1 MFADIRVCLS
11 LLSPEARWRW
21 VALLPLALAAAA
33 AEAVGAG
40 AAFGLIS
47 ILGDPA
53 RAATLP
59 VVSKIH
65 AYLPRQD
72 PPAVILTFTLLV
84 MAFYI
89 GRNAFLTSVTWVQ
102 EKALDAAVS
111 HLSHRL
117 LTAYLG
123 APYAFHFRRNSAGL
137 IHRVTDA
144 VHSVF
149 RGVLGSLL
157 NTASEALVVAG
168 IVVVLA
174 IASPGV
180 TAIAV
185 VVVGGLLLLPLT
197 LSRKATTRWGQAVS
211 QLDTDILQ
219 TLQQS
224 LGGVKEVKVIGRE
237 SFFLAQ
243 FDERMAAAARLRSRY
258 VAVAAALRMGVET
271 TFVCGLLAV
280 SLLLTLRGGAAA
292 LPLLGLFAYAGF
304 RVIPAANRIAL
315 YVAQLRYSRA
325 WIHDLRADL
334 AALPTPSIT
343 DAPEVEPIRFTRAV
357 ALERVSYTYA
367 GEPEP
372 GLPQAEPV
380 LPQAEPVLIDVSLTI
395 AKGESIGVVGPSGAG
410 KSTLIDLLLGLLEPT
425 AGRITVDGRDITSA
439 MRSWRRHIG
448 YVPQEPF
455 VLDDTIRRNVAFGVS
470 DAEIDDGRV
479 RAALRLAQ
487 LTDAVAGLP
496 RGLDTMLGERGTRL
510 SGGQRQR
517 VAIARALYHEPEVLI
532 FDEATSAL
540 DTPTERELIAALEAL
555 RGVKTLVVIAHR
567 LTTVRRCDR
576 LALLRDGRLAAVGSY
591 DDLLARDA
599 GFREMA
605 GAAG

>member
-1 MFADIRVCLS
+1 
-11 LLSPEARWRW
+11 
-21 VALLPLALAAAA
+21 
-33 AEAVGAG
+33 
-40 AAFGLIS
+40 
-47 ILGDPA
+47 
-53 RAATLP
+53 
-59 VVSKIH
+59 
-65 AYLPRQD
+65 
-72 PPAVILTFTLLV
+72 
-84 MAFYI
+84 
-89 GRNAFLTSVTWVQ
+89 
-102 EKALDAAVS
+102 
-111 HLSHRL
+111 
-117 LTAYLG
+117 
-123 APYAFHFRRNSAGL
+123 
-137 IHRVTDA
+137 
-144 VHSVF
+144 
-149 RGVLGSLL
+149 
-157 NTASEALVVAG
+157 
-168 IVVVLA
+168 
-174 IASPGV
+174 
-180 TAIAV
+180 

-197 LSRKATTRWGQAVS
+197 LSRHATARWGRVVS

-237 SFFLAQ
+237 SFFLSQ
-243 FDERMAAAARLRSRY
+243 FDDRMAAAARLRSRY

-280 SLLLTLRGGAAA
+280 SLLLTLRGGANA

-304 RVIPAANRIAL
+304 RVIPASNRIML

-334 AALPTPSIT
+334 TALPTPAID
-343 DAPEVEPIRFTRAV
+343 DAAEVEPIRFTRAV
-357 ALERVSYTYA
+357 ALERVSYSYD

-372 GLPQAEPV
+372 V
-380 LPQAEPVLIDVSLTI
+380 LVDVSLTI

-425 AGRITVDGRDITSA
+425 AGRITVDGRDIVTA

-455 VLDDTIRRNVAFGVS
+455 ILDDTVRRNVAFGLA
-470 DAEIDDGRV
+470 DAEIDDRRV
-479 RAALRLAQ
+479 QAALTRAQ
-487 LTDAVAGLP
+487 LSDVVAGLP
-496 RGLDTMLGERGTRL
+496 HGLDTMLGERGTRL

-517 VAIARALYHEPEVLI
+517 VAIARALYHEPEVLV

-576 LALLRDGRLAAVGSY
+576 LALLRDGRLAAVGPY
-591 DDLLARDA
+591 DDLIARDP
-599 GFREMA
+599 GFRQMA
-605 GAAG
+605 TTTG

>member
-11 LLSPEARWRW
+11 LLSPQARWRW
-21 VALLPLALAAAA
+21 LALLPLALAAAA

-47 ILGDPA
+47 ILSDPS

-59 VVSKIH
+59 VASWFYAH
-65 AYLPRQD
+65 LPRQD

-89 GRNAFLTSVTWVQ
+89 GRNGFLTAVTWVQ
-102 EKALDAAVS
+102 EQALDSAVRQ
-111 HLSHRL
+111 LSHRL
-117 LTAYLG
+117 LATYLG
-123 APYAFHFRRNSAGL
+123 APYAFHFGRNSAGL

-157 NTASEALVVAG
+157 NTASEVLVVAG

-174 IASPGV
+174 LASPGV

-185 VVVGGLLLLPLT
+185 VVVGGLLVLPLT
-197 LSRKATTRWGQAVS
+197 LSRKATTRWGRAVS
-211 QLDTDILQ
+211 QLDTEILQ

-237 SFFLAQ
+237 SFFLSQ
-243 FDERMAAAARLRSRY
+243 FDDRMVEAARLRSRY

-280 SLLLTLRGGAAA
+280 SLLLTLGGGAGA

-304 RVIPAANRIAL
+304 RVIPASNRIMH
-315 YVAQLRYSRA
+315 YISQLRYSRA

-334 AALPTPSIT
+334 TALPAPVADDPA
-343 DAPEVEPIRFTRAV
+343 DAAPIRFTRTI
-357 ALERVSYTYA
+357 ALERVSYTYG
-367 GEPEP
+367 GELEA

-380 LPQAEPVLIDVSLTI
+380 LMDVSLTI

-425 AGRITVDGRDITSA
+425 AGRITVDGRDIATA

-455 VLDDTIRRNVAFGVS
+455 ILDDTVRRNVAFGVA
-470 DAEIDDGRV
+470 DAEIDDRRV
-479 RAALRLAQ
+479 TAALRMAQ
-487 LTDAVAGLP
+487 LADVLAGLP

-517 VAIARALYHEPEVLI
+517 VAVARALYHEPEVLI

-540 DTPTERELIAALEAL
+540 DTPTERELIAALDAL
-555 RGVKTLVVIAHR
+555 RGVKTLIVIAHR

-576 LALLRDGRLAAVGSY
+576 LALLRDGRLAAVGPY

-605 GAAG
+605 TAK

>member
-21 VALLPLALAAAA
+21 LALLPLALAAAA

-53 RAATLP
+53 RAARLP
-59 VVSKIH
+59 VASWIYPH
-65 AYLPRQD
+65 LPRHD
-72 PPAVILTFTLLV
+72 PPAVILAFTLLV

-89 GRNAFLTSVTWVQ
+89 ARNAFLTAVTWVQ
-102 EKALDAAVS
+102 EKALDASVRQ
-111 HLSHRL
+111 LSHRL
-117 LTAYLG
+117 LAAYLG
-123 APYAFHFRRNSAGL
+123 APYAFHFRRNSAAL
-137 IHRVTDA
+137 IRRVTDA
-144 VHSVF
+144 VHNVF
-149 RGVLGSLL
+149 RGVLGSLV
-157 NTASEALVVAG
+157 NTTSEALVVSG

-174 IASPGV
+174 LASPVV
-180 TAIAV
+180 TGIAV

-197 LSRKATTRWGQAVS
+197 LSRHATARWGRVVS

-237 SFFLAQ
+237 SFFLSQ
-243 FDERMAAAARLRSRY
+243 FDDRMAAAARLRSRY

-280 SLLLTLRGGAAA
+280 SLLLTLRGGANA

-304 RVIPAANRIAL
+304 RVIPASNRIML

-334 AALPTPSIT
+334 TALPTPAID
-343 DAPEVEPIRFTRAV
+343 DAAEVEPIRFTRAV
-357 ALERVSYTYA
+357 ALERVSYTYD
-367 GEPEP
+367 GEPES

-380 LPQAEPVLIDVSLTI
+380 LPKAEPVLIDVSLTI

-425 AGRITVDGRDITSA
+425 AGRITVDGRDIVTA

-455 VLDDTIRRNVAFGVS
+455 ILDDTVRRNVAFGLA
-470 DAEIDDGRV
+470 DAEIDDRRV
-479 RAALRLAQ
+479 LAALTRAQ
-487 LTDAVAGLP
+487 LSDVVAGLP

-517 VAIARALYHEPEVLI
+517 VAIARALYHEPEVLV

-576 LALLRDGRLAAVGSY
+576 LALLRDGRLAAVGPY
-591 DDLLARDA
+591 DDLIPRDP
-599 GFREMA
+599 GFRQMA
-605 GAAG
+605 TTTG

>member
-1 MFADIRVCLS
+1 MWADIRACLS
-11 LLSPEARWRW
+11 LLPPQVRWRW
-21 VALLPLALAAAA
+21 LALLPLALAAAA

-59 VVSKIH
+59 VASWFYPH
-65 AYLPRQD
+65 MPRQD

-89 GRNAFLTSVTWVQ
+89 GRNAFLTAVTWVQ
-102 EKALDAAVS
+102 EQALDAAVRQ
-111 HLSHRL
+111 LSTRL
-117 LTAYLG
+117 LAAYLG

-149 RGVLGSLL
+149 RGVLGSLV

-174 IASPGV
+174 IASPMV
-180 TAIAV
+180 TGIAV

-197 LSRKATTRWGQAVS
+197 LSRRATTRWGRAVS
-211 QLDTDILQ
+211 QLDSEILQ

-237 SFFLAQ
+237 RFFLAQ
-243 FDERMAAAARLRSRY
+243 FDERMAEAARLRSRY
-258 VAVAAALRMGVET
+258 VAVGAALRQGVET
-271 TFVCGLLAV
+271 TFVCGLLGV

-304 RVIPAANRIAL
+304 RVIPASNRVML

-334 AALPTPSIT
+334 TALPEPAPA
-343 DAPEVEPIRFTRAV
+343 DAPESEPIRFARAI

-367 GEPEP
+367 AEP
-372 GLPQAEPV
+372 GSGLPPAEPV
-380 LPQAEPVLIDVSLTI
+380 LLDVSLTI

-425 AGRITVDGRDITSA
+425 AGRITVDGRDIATA

-455 VLDDTIRRNVAFGVS
+455 ILDDTLRRNVAFGLP
-470 DAEIDDGRV
+470 DHEIDDARV
-479 RAALRLAQ
+479 KNALTLAQ
-487 LTDAVAGLP
+487 LAEVAAALP
-496 RGLDTMLGERGTRL
+496 QGLDTLLGEHGTRL

-517 VAIARALYHEPEVLI
+517 VAIARALYHEPDVLV

-540 DTPTERELIAALEAL
+540 DTPTERELNTALEAL

-576 LALLRDGRLAAVGSY
+576 LALLRDGRLAAVGPY
-591 DDLLARDA
+591 DELLARDA

-605 GAAG
+605 GATG

>member
-1 MFADIRVCLS
+1 MLADIRACLS
-11 LLSPEARWRW
+11 LLPPQVRWRW

-59 VVSKIH
+59 IASSLYAH
-65 AYLPRQD
+65 LPRQD

-89 GRNAFLTSVTWVQ
+89 GRNAFLTAVTWVQ
-102 EKALDAAVS
+102 EHALDAAVRQ
-111 HLSHRL
+111 LSNRL
-117 LTAYLG
+117 LAAYLG

-137 IHRVTDA
+137 IRRVTDA

-149 RGVLGSLL
+149 RGVLGSLV

-168 IVVVLA
+168 IVMVLA
-174 IASPGV
+174 IASPVV
-180 TAIAV
+180 TGIAV

-197 LSRKATTRWGQAVS
+197 LSRQATARWGRAVS
-211 QLDTDILQ
+211 QLDSEILQ

-237 SFFLAQ
+237 QFFLSQ

-258 VAVAAALRMGVET
+258 VAVGAALRQGVET
-271 TFVCGLLAV
+271 TFVCGLLGV
-280 SLLLTLRGGAAA
+280 SLLLTLHGGATA

-304 RVIPAANRIAL
+304 RVIPASNRIML

-334 AALPTPSIT
+334 TALPEPAPA
-343 DAPEVEPIRFTRAV
+343 DAPGAEPIRFTRAI

-367 GEPEP
+367 GDP
-372 GLPQAEPV
+372 GSGLSQAEPV
-380 LPQAEPVLIDVSLTI
+380 LLDVSLTI

-425 AGRITVDGRDITSA
+425 AGRITVDGRDIASA

-455 VLDDTIRRNVAFGVS
+455 ILDDTLRRNVAFGLPDHEVD
-470 DAEIDDGRV
+470 DARV
-479 RAALRLAQ
+479 KSALARAQ
-487 LTDAVAGLP
+487 LADVAAALP
-496 RGLDTMLGERGTRL
+496 RGLDTVLGEHGTRL
-510 SGGQRQR
+510 SGGQKQR

-540 DTPTERELIAALEAL
+540 DTPTERELNAALEAL
-555 RGVKTLVVIAHR
+555 RGVKTLIVIAHR

-576 LALLRDGRLAAVGSY
+576 LALLRDGRLAAVGPY
-591 DDLLARDA
+591 DELLVRDA

-605 GAAG
+605 GVTG

>member
-11 LLSPEARWRW
+11 LLSPQARWRW
-21 VALLPLALAAAA
+21 LALLPLALAAAA

-47 ILGDPA
+47 ILGDPS

-59 VVSKIH
+59 VVSRIY
-65 AYLPRQD
+65 AYLPRHD

-89 GRNAFLTSVTWVQ
+89 GRNAFLTAVTWVQ
-102 EKALDAAVS
+102 EQALDAAVRQ
-111 HLSHRL
+111 LSHRL
-117 LTAYLG
+117 LAAYLG

-157 NTASEALVVAG
+157 NTASEALVVSG

-174 IASPGV
+174 LASPGV

-197 LSRKATTRWGQAVS
+197 LSRKATTRWGRVVS
-211 QLDTDILQ
+211 RLDTDILQ

-237 SFFLAQ
+237 SFFLSQ

-280 SLLLTLRGGAAA
+280 SLLLTLRGGANA

-304 RVIPAANRIAL
+304 RVIPASNRVML

-334 AALPTPSIT
+334 TALPTPAD
-343 DAPEVEPIRFTRAV
+343 DATAEAEPIRFTRTV
-357 ALERVSYTYA
+357 ALERVSYTYD
-367 GEPEP
+367 GEPESGP
-372 GLPQAEPV
+372 
-380 LPQAEPVLIDVSLTI
+380 PQAEPVLIDVSLTI

-425 AGRITVDGRDITSA
+425 AGRITVDGRDIVTA

-455 VLDDTIRRNVAFGVS
+455 ILDDTVRRNVAFGLA
-470 DAEIDDGRV
+470 DAEIDDRRV
-479 RAALRLAQ
+479 LAALTRAQ
-487 LTDAVAGLP
+487 LSEVVAGLP

-576 LALLRDGRLAAVGSY
+576 LALLRDGRLAAVGPY
-591 DDLLARDA
+591 DDLIERDA
-599 GFREMA
+599 GFRQMA
-605 GAAG
+605 TAAG

>member
-1 MFADIRVCLS
+1 MVGMLADIRACLS
-11 LLSPEARWRW
+11 LLSPQERWRW
-21 VALLPLALAAAA
+21 LALLPLALAAAT

-53 RAATLP
+53 RAARLP
-59 VVSKIH
+59 VTAFI
-65 AYLPRQD
+65 YRLLPSHE
-72 PPAVILTFTLLV
+72 PSAVILAFTLLV
-84 MAFYI
+84 MAFYV
-89 GRNAFLTSVTWVQ
+89 GRNVFLTAVTWVQ
-102 EKALDAAVS
+102 EKALDAAVGR
-111 HLSHRL
+111 LSHRL
-117 LTAYLG
+117 LAAYLG
-123 APYAFHFRRNSAGL
+123 APYAFHFRRNSAAL

-157 NTASEALVVAG
+157 NTASEVLVVAG

-174 IASPGV
+174 VASPTV

-185 VVVGGLLLLPLT
+185 VVVGGLLLLPLM
-197 LSRKATTRWGQAVS
+197 LSRQATTRWGRAVAS
-211 QLDTDILQ
+211 LDSDILQ

-224 LGGVKEVKVIGRE
+224 LGGVKEVQVIGRE
-237 SFFLAQ
+237 RFFLSQ

-280 SLLLTLRGGAAA
+280 SLLLTLRGGANA

-304 RVIPAANRIAL
+304 RVIPASNRIML

-334 AALPTPSIT
+334 RALPTPVIDDDAET
-343 DAPEVEPIRFTRAV
+343 DPIRFTRAV
-357 ALERVSYTYA
+357 ALEHVSFTYE

-372 GLPQAEPV
+372 V
-380 LPQAEPVLIDVSLTI
+380 LPPAEPVLIDVNLTI

-410 KSTLIDLLLGLLEPT
+410 KSTLIDLLLGLLPPT
-425 AGRITVDGRDITSA
+425 AGRITVDGRNITTA

-455 VLDDTIRRNVAFGVS
+455 VLDDTVRRNVAFGLP

-479 RAALRLAQ
+479 RAALERAQ
-487 LTDAVAGLP
+487 LTEVVAGLP
-496 RGLDTMLGERGTRL
+496 HGLDTMLGERGTRL

-517 VAIARALYHEPEVLI
+517 VAIARALYHEPEVLV
-532 FDEATSAL
+532 FDEATAAL
-540 DTPTERELIAALEAL
+540 DTPTERELIAALDAL
-555 RGVKTLVVIAHR
+555 RGVKTLIVIAHR

-576 LALLRDGRLAAVGSY
+576 LALLRDGRLAAVGPY
-591 DDLLARDA
+591 DDLIERDA
-599 GFREMA
+599 GFRQMA
-605 GAAG
+605 TAG

>member
-11 LLSPEARWRW
+11 LLSRQARWRW
-21 VALLPLALAAAA
+21 AALLPLALAAAA

-47 ILGDPA
+47 ILGDPG

-59 VVSKIH
+59 VASWIYR
-65 AYLPRQD
+65 YLPRQD
-72 PPAVILTFTLLV
+72 PPAVILAFTLLV
-84 MAFYI
+84 MGFYI
-89 GRNAFLTSVTWVQ
+89 GRNAFLTAVTWVQ
-102 EKALDAAVS
+102 EQALDASVRQ
-111 HLSHRL
+111 LSHRL
-117 LTAYLG
+117 LAAYLG

-144 VHSVF
+144 VHSIF
-149 RGVLGSLL
+149 RGVLGSLV
-157 NTASEALVVAG
+157 NTASEALVVSG
-168 IVVVLA
+168 IVLILALTAPVVT
-174 IASPGV
+174 G
-180 TAIAV
+180 IAV
-185 VVVGGLLLLPLT
+185 IVVGGLLLLPLS
-197 LSRKATTRWGQAVS
+197 LSRHATSRWGRAVQ
-211 QLDTDILQ
+211 QLDTDILK

-237 SFFLAQ
+237 SFFLSQ

-280 SLLLTLRGGAAA
+280 SLLVTLRGGATA
-292 LPLLGLFAYAGF
+292 LPVLGLFAYAGF
-304 RVIPAANRIAL
+304 RVIPASNRIML

-325 WIHDLRADL
+325 WIHALRSDLT
-334 AALPTPSIT
+334 ALPTPATT
-343 DAPEVEPIRFTRAV
+343 DAGGPEPIRFTRSI
-357 ALERVSYTYA
+357 ALEHLAYRYE
-367 GEPEP
+367 GE
-372 GLPQAEPV
+372 AEPV
-380 LPQAEPVLIDVSLTI
+380 LLDVSLAI

-425 AGRITVDGRDITSA
+425 AGRITVDGRDIASA

-455 VLDDTIRRNVAFGVS
+455 ILDDTVRRNVAFGLPDPEV
-470 DAEIDDGRV
+470 DDRRV
-479 RAALRLAQ
+479 IAALRLAQ
-487 LTDAVAGLP
+487 LEDVVAALP
-496 RGLDTMLGERGTRL
+496 RGLDTMLGEHGTRL

-517 VAIARALYHEPEVLI
+517 VAIARALYHEPEVLV

-576 LALLRDGRLAAVGSY
+576 LALLRDGRLAAVGPY
-591 DDLLARDA
+591 DDLLVRDA

-605 GAAG
+605 SAGR

>member
-1 MFADIRVCLS
+1 MFADIRACLA
-11 LLSPEARWRW
+11 LLPPQARWRW
-21 VALLPLALAAAA
+21 LALVPLTLAAAA

-40 AAFGLIS
+40 AAFGLIT

-59 VVSKIH
+59 VASWIYP
-65 AYLPRQD
+65 YLPRD
-72 PPAVILTFTLLV
+72 DASSVIVTFTALV
-84 MAFYI
+84 MGFYVA
-89 GRNAFLTSVTWVQ
+89 RNALLAGTAWVQ
-102 EKALDAAVS
+102 EQALNSSVGQ
-111 HLSHRL
+111 LSHRL
-117 LTAYLG
+117 LAAYLG
-123 APYAFHFRRNSAGL
+123 APYAFHFRRNSAAL

-149 RGVLGSLL
+149 RGVLGSLV

-168 IVVVLA
+168 IIVILA
-174 IASPGV
+174 LTAPGV

-197 LSRKATTRWGQAVS
+197 LSRHATTRWGRAVQ
-211 QLDTDILQ
+211 QLDTEILQ

-237 SFFLAQ
+237 SFFLSQ
-243 FDERMAAAARLRSRY
+243 FDERVASAARLRSRY
-258 VAVAAALRMGVET
+258 VTVAATLRMGVET

-280 SLLLTLRGGAAA
+280 SLLLTLRSGGAAA
-292 LPLLGLFAYAGF
+292 LPLLGLYAYAGF
-304 RVIPAANRIAL
+304 RVIPAANRIML
-315 YVAQLRYSRA
+315 YVTQLRYSRS

-334 AALPTPSIT
+334 AALPPPVKAATAAS
-343 DAPEVEPIRFTRAV
+343 EPIRFARAI
-357 ALERVSYTYA
+357 ALERVSYTYD

-372 GLPQAEPV
+372 V
-380 LPQAEPVLIDVSLTI
+380 LVDVSLGI
-395 AKGESIGVVGPSGAG
+395 VKGESIGIVGPSGAG
-410 KSTLIDLLLGLLEPT
+410 KSTLVDLLLGLLTPT
-425 AGRITVDGRDITSA
+425 AGRITVDGRDIASA
-439 MRSWRRHIG
+439 LPSWQRHIG

-455 VLDDTIRRNVAFGVS
+455 VLDDTVRRNVAFGVR
-470 DAEIDDGRV
+470 DAEIDDRRV
-479 RAALRLAQ
+479 LAALGLAQ
-487 LTDAVAGLP
+487 LADVVAALP
-496 RGLDTMLGERGTRL
+496 DGLDTMLGERGTRL

-517 VAIARALYHEPEVLI
+517 VAVARALYHEPEVLV

-576 LALLRDGRLAAVGSY
+576 LAVLRDGRLAAVGPY
-591 DDLLARDA
+591 DDLLARDP
-599 GFREMA
+599 GFRAMA
-605 GAAG
+605 GASSS

>member
-1 MFADIRVCLS
+1 MLRDIQVCLA
-11 LLSPEARWRW
+11 LLSPRARWRW
-21 VALLPLALAAAA
+21 AALIPLTLAAAA

-40 AAFGLIS
+40 AAFGLIT

-59 VVSKIH
+59 VAASIYAH
-65 AYLPRQD
+65 LPRHD
-72 PPAVILTFTLLV
+72 APAVIATFTVGV
-84 MAFYI
+84 MLFYI
-89 GRNAFLTSVTWVQ
+89 ARNGLLTVVTWVQ
-102 EKALDAAVS
+102 EQALNASVRE
-111 HLSHRL
+111 LSHRL
-117 LTAYLG
+117 LAAYLG

-144 VHSVF
+144 VHTVF
-149 RGVLGSLL
+149 RGVLGSLVK
-157 NTASEALVVAG
+157 TASETVVVGG
-168 IVVVLA
+168 IVVILA
-174 IASPGV
+174 LTAPGV

-197 LSRKATTRWGQAVS
+197 LSRKATARWGQAVQ
-211 QLDTDILQ
+211 QLDEEILQ

-237 SFFLAQ
+237 PFFLAQ
-243 FDERMAAAARLRSRY
+243 FDERVAAAARLRARY
-258 VAVAAALRMGVET
+258 VAVAASLRMGVET
-271 TFVCGLLAV
+271 TFVCGMLAV
-280 SLLLTLRGGAAA
+280 SLLLTLRSGAAA
-292 LPLLGLFAYAGF
+292 VPLLGLFAYAGF
-304 RVIPAANRIAL
+304 RVIPASNRIML
-315 YVAQLRYSRA
+315 YVAELRYSRA

-334 AALPTPSIT
+334 AALPEPVREDPPGI
-343 DAPEVEPIRFTRAV
+343 EPIRFTRTV
-357 ALERVSYTYA
+357 ALERVSFTYE

-380 LPQAEPVLIDVSLTI
+380 LIDVNLSI
-395 AKGESIGVVGPSGAG
+395 AKGESIGVVGASGAG

-455 VLDDTIRRNVAFGVS
+455 ILDDTVRRNVAFGLPDREV
-470 DAEIDDGRV
+470 DERRV
-479 RAALRLAQ
+479 HAALRLAQ
-487 LTDAVAGLP
+487 LSDVVASLP
-496 RGLDTMLGERGTRL
+496 RGIDTMLGERGTRL
-510 SGGQRQR
+510 SGGQKQR
-517 VAIARALYHEPEVLI
+517 VAIARALYHEPEVLV

-567 LTTVRRCDR
+567 LTTVKRCDR
-576 LALLRDGRLAAVGSY
+576 LALLREGRLAAVGPY
-591 DDLLARDA
+591 EELLARDA

-605 GAAG
+605 GATG

>member
-21 VALLPLALAAAA
+21 LALLPLALAAAA

-111 HLSHRL
+111 QLSHRL

-343 DAPEVEPIRFTRAV
+343 DTPEVEPIRFTHAV
-357 ALERVSYTYA
+357 ALERVSYTYS

-380 LPQAEPVLIDVSLTI
+380 LIDVSLAI

-455 VLDDTIRRNVAFGVS
+455 ILDDTIRRNVAFGVA
-470 DAEIDDGRV
+470 DTEIDDGRV
-479 RAALRLAQ
+479 GAALRLAQ
-487 LTDAVAGLP
+487 LADVVMGLP
-496 RGLDTMLGERGTRL
+496 HGLDTMLGERGTRL
-510 SGGQRQR
+510 SGGQKQR

-576 LALLRDGRLAAVGSY
+576 IALLRDGRLAAIGPY

>member
-21 VALLPLALAAAA
+21 LALLPLALAAAA

-47 ILGDPA
+47 ILGDPS

-111 HLSHRL
+111 QLSHRL

-185 VVVGGLLLLPLT
+185 VVVGGMLLLPLT
-197 LSRKATTRWGQAVS
+197 LSRKATTRWGEAVS

-315 YVAQLRYSRA
+315 YVGQLRYSRA

-334 AALPTPSIT
+334 AALPTPSLT
-343 DAPEVEPIRFTRAV
+343 DTSEVEPIRFTRAV

-372 GLPQAEPV
+372 
-380 LPQAEPVLIDVSLTI
+380 VLIDVSLAI

-455 VLDDTIRRNVAFGVS
+455 ILDDTVRRNVAFGVA

-479 RAALRLAQ
+479 GAALRLAQ
-487 LTDAVAGLP
+487 LADVVMGLP
-496 RGLDTMLGERGTRL
+496 HGLDTMLGERGTRL
-510 SGGQRQR
+510 SGGQKQR

-576 LALLRDGRLAAVGSY
+576 IALLRDGRLAAIGPY

>member
-21 VALLPLALAAAA
+21 LALLPLALAAAA

-47 ILGDPA
+47 ILGDPS

-59 VVSKIH
+59 VASRVY
-65 AYLPRQD
+65 ALLPRQD
-72 PPAVILTFTLLV
+72 PPAVILVFTVLV
-84 MAFYI
+84 MAFYV
-89 GRNAFLTSVTWVQ
+89 GRNLFLTAVTWVQ
-102 EKALDAAVS
+102 EQALDASVRQ
-111 HLSHRL
+111 LSHRML
-117 LTAYLG
+117 AAYLG

-149 RGVLGSLL
+149 RGVLGSLV

-168 IVVVLA
+168 IIVVLA
-174 IASPGV
+174 WSSPRV

-185 VVVGGLLLLPLT
+185 IVVGGLLLLPLM
-197 LSRKATTRWGQAVS
+197 LSRRATARWGRAVS

-237 SFFLAQ
+237 SFFLSQ

-280 SLLLTLRGGAAA
+280 SLLLTLRGGANA

-304 RVIPAANRIAL
+304 RVIPASNRIML

-334 AALPTPSIT
+334 TALPTPSVT
-343 DAPEVEPIRFTRAV
+343 DGPEVEPIRFTHTV
-357 ALERVSYTYA
+357 ALERVSYTYD

-380 LPQAEPVLIDVSLTI
+380 LMDVSLAI

-455 VLDDTIRRNVAFGVS
+455 ILDDTVRRNVAFGVS

-479 RAALRLAQ
+479 TAALRLAQ
-487 LTDAVAGLP
+487 LADVVASLP

-576 LALLRDGRLAAVGSY
+576 LALLRDGRLAAVGPY

-605 GAAG
+605 SAAS